1 MTLSNRSGFA
11 EGPMK
16 KKKILVRETIGSSFA
31 DGGISISNGKDAVS
45 KFCREDSYGFATA

>member
-16 KKKILVRETIGSSFA
+16 KKILARETIGSSFA
-31 DGGISISNGKDAVS
+31 DGEISISNGKDAVS
-45 KFCREDSYGFATA
+45 KFCREDSNGFATA